1 MVHHKI
7 AESRWLIAKKKHMD
21 GGSHHITHVAPLK
34 TFILED
40 RELFRLLLMRWL
52 GQDGGHQVIF
62 FDSAEVMKTQTEVR
76 RLELMAS
83 HLLPGRNHFRGEAG
97 QHPHAV
103 YGENMD
109 AATVHWCRK
118 NGVRGL
124 LDLRDRAADWKKCLE
139 AVGNG
144 HTSETP
150 SVSRILA
157 NGEGGGIASLSRREN
172 EVARLLVKGLSA
184 KQVAASLGTSEGTVK
199 NQRKSV
205 YRKLGIIRAT
215 QLAGAMGYAKTR

>member
-1 MVHHKI
+1 MD
-7 AESRWLIAKKKHMD
+7 D
-21 GGSHHITHVAPLK
+21 GGHHNTQDGPLK

-40 RELFRLLLMRWL
+40 RELFRLLLLRWL
-52 GQDGGHQVIF
+52 GQEGGHHVVF
-62 FDSAEVMKTQTEVR
+62 FDSAEVMQTQTEVR
-76 RLELMAS
+76 RLELMAA
-83 HLLPGRNHFRGEAG
+83 HLLPGRNHFRRETG

-103 YGENMD
+103 YGENLD
-109 AATVHWCRK
+109 AATIHWCRK

-124 LDLRDRAADWKKCLE
+124 LDLRDRVADWKKCLE

-150 SVSRILA
+150 SVLQNLA
-157 NGEGGGIASLSRREN
+157 TGEGKRIASLSRRET
-172 EVARLLVKGLSA
+172 EVARLLVKGFSA
-184 KQVAASLGTSEGTVK
+184 KQVSASLGTSEGTVK

-205 YRKLGIIRAT
+205 YRKLGIVRAT